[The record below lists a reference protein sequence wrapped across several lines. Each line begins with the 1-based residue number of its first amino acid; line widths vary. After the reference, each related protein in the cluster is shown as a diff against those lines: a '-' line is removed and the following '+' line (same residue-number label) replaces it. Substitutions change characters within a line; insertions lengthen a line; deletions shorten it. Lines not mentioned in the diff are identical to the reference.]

1 MGRIGPIGI
10 WELLIILAL
19 VLLIFGPRR
28 LPEMAKGLGQ
38 AVREFRKGI
47 RDMKKD
53 FDDEAEGER
62 PKGAPVASASTAS
75 ATAPGAA
82 GAAAPGAAG
91 AGAKENP
98 EAAAAAQGNGAG
110 QA

>member
-75 ATAPGAA
+75 A
-82 GAAAPGAAG
+82 APGAAG

>member
-1 MGRIGPIGI
+1 MRLGPIGI

-19 VLLIFGPRR
+19 VLLVFGPRR

-53 FDDEAEGER
+53 FDDEVGDDH
-62 PKGAPVASASTAS
+62 PK
-75 ATAPGAA
+75 
-82 GAAAPGAAG
+82 AAAPTATVPVPPAPVTPAPVSPAPVSAATNV
-91 AGAKENP
+91 AP
-98 EAAAAAQGNGAG
+98 EQSEVKTPVGHGPS

>member
-47 RDMKKD
+47 RDMKQD
-53 FDDEAEGER
+53 FEDEADER
-62 PKGAPVASASTAS
+62 PKGAPVAAATTAGPAASGPAGVGVTDPAEP
-75 ATAPGAA
+75 ATS
-82 GAAAPGAAG
+82 
-91 AGAKENP
+91 
-98 EAAAAAQGNGAG
+98 AQGNGAG

>member
-75 ATAPGAA
+75 AAAPATA
-82 GAAAPGAAG
+82 GAGAAG